1 MAENNNENN
10 EIWEIIKDFPDYMIS
25 NKGKIKS
32 MRPGSH
38 YNKILK
44 GVLSQGY
51 LRTKLRDA
59 NGTIKNVSIHR
70 LVALTFIPNPNNL
83 KEVDHINRN
92 RADNRVENLRW
103 VTRSENQRNKSCTK
117 KIIRLSDLKIYNSLI
132 EAAEDNG
139 CSLSSVKNCCEN
151 KILSTNKIQFQYYN
165 ENKSYKE
172 CDSINIEHGYKKKV
186 INITTGIIYESIS
199 AAAKDTGISFSSIS
213 QCCNHK
219 TKTAGKQHWIFYHE
233 QNKEGE
239 VL

>member
-1 MAENNNENN
+1 MTENNNENN
-10 EIWEIIKDFPDYMIS
+10 EIWKVIKDFPDYMIS

-139 CSLSSVKNCCEN
+139 CS
-151 KILSTNKIQFQYYN
+151 
-165 ENKSYKE
+165 
-172 CDSINIEHGYKKKV
+172 
-186 INITTGIIYESIS
+186 
-199 AAAKDTGISFSSIS
+199 
-213 QCCNHK
+213 
-219 TKTAGKQHWIFYHE
+219 
-233 QNKEGE
+233 
-239 VL
+239 